1 MSRKGARGV
10 PPAGH
15 SSAQTAWIPQ
25 HSQRED
31 GQQPGHAALLP
42 PGRPREGAANLSPGP
57 GCAAPAG
64 RGRSSAGCPRAAR
77 SRSKPSHPPTRATAP
92 PPRPGWPRAPAPRG
106 PLRGHGGWA
115 GVPVPPPPHAASHP
129 HQPRSAPRQLQGL
142 SKGAHHL
149 YNVPGLLQAHL
160 SAGKHAEPLLNGLWH
175 RTRGFHRLLLRDRL
189 KAEGPCPASPPL
201 PCH

>member
-1 MSRKGARGV
+1 MSRRAARGV

-15 SSAQTAWIPQ
+15 SSAQTARIPQ

-57 GCAAPAG
+57 GRAAPAG

-77 SRSKPSHPPTRATAP
+77 SRSKPSRPPTRATAP

-106 PLRGHGGWA
+106 PLRGHGRWA
-115 GVPVPPPPHAASHP
+115 GVPVPPPP
-129 HQPRSAPRQLQGL
+129 QPCTLPAIPTSPARLPGSFRACLRGPSTSTSCWGSSKCIYRQGSTQSLCLMAFGTGP
-142 SKGAHHL
+142 GAFT
-149 YNVPGLLQAHL
+149 G
-160 SAGKHAEPLLNGLWH
+160 
-175 RTRGFHRLLLRDRL
+175 
-189 KAEGPCPASPPL
+189 C
-201 PCH
+201 C